1 MAYGTSI
8 VSKRMSSAAPS
19 QTTEAKSLKA
29 LVPPPVESQTRSA
42 RFMRGARRAFSLEDV
57 ELSPLNLHWWIAFT
71 RLVGQRISEQQ
82 LTQVAASLTFTTV
95 LSLVPLATVVLAI
108 FTAFPMFERLQ
119 ISLQTYLIDSFFP
132 ETLAETILT
141 YVTQFSEKAK
151 GLTAIGIVFLV
162 VTALTTMFT
171 VDRVFNQIWNVKRQR
186 SAMNKVVL
194 YWAVLSLAPVLIG
207 LSLSVS
213 TALFGKTINNVS
225 PSLGSAFPALNLIP
239 LTLTVLA
246 FAFVYRI
253 VPNRAVHWKDA
264 LLGGLMAAILFEIS
278 KRAFAA
284 YITHFPSYTA
294 LYGALAAFP
303 IFLLWIYVSWIIVL
317 LGASTVAALPVA
329 RTGSWNPSN
338 RPGELWLQG
347 LSVLVELEKSRQ
359 QAKPGMTMEEL
370 RVFAK
375 VPPDQLDEI
384 LSLLIDHGVI
394 GLLAIV
400 HGDDRF
406 ALICDPVNTSAE
418 VVAKA
423 LWYDPSLT
431 SEWAERLPQSVVR
444 LTDFQDKFIRNP
456 RLCDWLELN
465 MTDGLIHKES
475 L

>member
-1 MAYGTSI
+1 MT
-8 VSKRMSSAAPS
+8 SAAPTE
-19 QTTEAKSLKA
+19 TTDSKTLKA
-29 LVPPPVESQTRSA
+29 IDKPAEESQTRRA
-42 RFMRGARRAFSLEDV
+42 RFMRGARRAFNVEDV
-57 ELSPLNLHWWIAFT
+57 ELSPLNLRWWIAFT
-71 RLVGQRISEQQ
+71 RLVSQRISEQR
-82 LTQVAASLTFTTV
+82 LPQVAASLTFTTV

-108 FTAFPMFERLQ
+108 FTAFPMFDRLQ
-119 ISLQTYLIDSFFP
+119 SSLQGYLIDSFFP
-132 ETLAETILT
+132 ETLSETILT

-162 VTALTTMFT
+162 ITALTTMFT

-186 SAMNKVVL
+186 SMMNKVVL

-207 LSLSVS
+207 LSISVS
-213 TALFGKTINNVS
+213 TALIGETMAGVNPV
-225 PSLGSAFPALNLIP
+225 LGGTFPALNLVP
-239 LTLTVLA
+239 LTLTVVA
-246 FAFVYRI
+246 FAFIYRI

-264 LLGGLMAAILFEIS
+264 LVGGVFAAVLFEVS

-329 RTGSWNPSN
+329 RTGYWNPGN
-338 RPGELWLQG
+338 RPGERWLQG

-359 QAKPGMTMEEL
+359 QDKPGMTMEEL

-384 LSLLIDHGVI
+384 LYLLIEHGVI
-394 GLLAIV
+394 GLLAV
-400 HGDDRF
+400 VRGDDRF
-406 ALICDPVNTSAE
+406 ALICDPAKISAE

-431 SEWAERLPQSVVR
+431 SEWASRLPQSTAR
-444 LTDFQDKFIRNP
+444 LTAFQEEFIRRP
-456 RLCDWLELN
+456 RLSQWLEL
-465 MTDGLIHKES
+465 TLG
-475 L
+475 

>member
-1 MAYGTSI
+1 MGAVGTPI
-8 VSKRMSSAAPS
+8 VSKRMSSAAPTE
-19 QTTEAKSLKA
+19 TTETKSFKAVAK
-29 LVPPPVESQTRSA
+29 PGGESQTRTA
-42 RFMRGARRAFSLEDV
+42 RFMRGARRAFSVEDV
-57 ELSPLNLHWWIAFT
+57 ELSPLNVRWWIAFT
-71 RLVGQRISEQQ
+71 RLVSQRISEQR
-82 LTQVAASLTFTTV
+82 LPQVAASLTFTTV

-108 FTAFPMFERLQ
+108 FTAFPMFDRLQ
-119 ISLQTYLIDSFFP
+119 SSLQGYLIESFFP
-132 ETLAETILT
+132 ETLSETILT
-141 YVTQFSEKAK
+141 YVTQFSDKAK

-162 VTALTTMFT
+162 ITALTTMFT

-186 SAMNKVVL
+186 STINKVLL
-194 YWAVLSLAPVLIG
+194 YWAVLSLAPVLIA
-207 LSLSVS
+207 LSISVS
-213 TALFGKTINNVS
+213 TALIGESMSGVNPV
-225 PSLGSAFPALNLIP
+225 LGGMFPALNLVPIV
-239 LTLTVLA
+239 LTVLA
-246 FAFVYRI
+246 FAFIYRA

-264 LLGGLMAAILFEIS
+264 LVGGLLAAVLFEIS

-329 RTGSWNPSN
+329 RTGYWNPGN
-338 RPGELWLQG
+338 RPGERWLQG

-359 QAKPGMTMEEL
+359 QDKPGMTMEEL

-384 LSLLIDHGVI
+384 LSQLIDHGVI

-400 HGDDRF
+400 RGDDRF
-406 ALICDPVNTSAE
+406 ALICDPANISAE

-431 SEWAERLPQSVVR
+431 SEWADRLPQSTAK
-444 LTDFQDKFIRNP
+444 LTKFQEEFIRCP
-456 RLCDWLELN
+456 RLSHWLEL
-465 MTDGLIHKES
+465 TP
-475 L
+475 

>member
-1 MAYGTSI
+1 MGTVGNPI

-19 QTTEAKSLKA
+19 GTTETKSFK
-29 LVPPPVESQTRSA
+29 PVGKPVEESQTRAA
-42 RFMRGARRAFSLEDV
+42 RFMRGAKRAFSVADV
-57 ELSPLNLHWWIAFT
+57 ELSPLNLRWWIAFT
-71 RLVGQRISEQQ
+71 RLVSQRISEQR
-82 LTQVAASLTFTTV
+82 LPQVAASLTFTTV

-108 FTAFPMFERLQ
+108 FTAFPMFDRLQ
-119 ISLQTYLIDSFFP
+119 LSLQGYLIDSFFP
-132 ETLAETILT
+132 ETLSETILT
-141 YVTQFSEKAK
+141 YVTQFSDKAK

-162 VTALTTMFT
+162 ITALTTMFT

-186 SAMNKVVL
+186 STINKVVL

-207 LSLSVS
+207 LSISVS
-213 TALFGKTINNVS
+213 TALIGETMAGVNPV
-225 PSLGSAFPALNLIP
+225 LGGMFPALNLIP

-246 FAFVYRI
+246 FAFIYRI

-264 LLGGLMAAILFEIS
+264 LVGGVLAAVLFEIS

-329 RTGSWNPSN
+329 RTGYWNPSN
-338 RPGELWLQG
+338 RPGERWLQG

-359 QAKPGMTMEEL
+359 QEKPGLTMEEL

-400 HGDDRF
+400 RGDDRF
-406 ALICDPVNTSAE
+406 ALICDPANISAE

-431 SEWAERLPQSVVR
+431 SEWAARLPQSTAK
-444 LTDFQDKFIRNP
+444 LTEFQEEFIRRP
-456 RLCDWLELN
+456 RLSQWLEL
-465 MTDGLIHKES
+465 TPC
-475 L
+475 

>member
-1 MAYGTSI
+1 MGAVGTPI
-8 VSKRMSSAAPS
+8 VSKRKSSAAPS
-19 QTTEAKSLKA
+19 ETTETKSFKA
-29 LVPPPVESQTRSA
+29 IGKSTEESQTRRA
-42 RFMRGARRAFSLEDV
+42 RFMRGARRAFSVADV
-57 ELSPLNLHWWIAFT
+57 ELSPLNLRWWIAFT
-71 RLVGQRISEQQ
+71 RLVSQRISEQR
-82 LTQVAASLTFTTV
+82 LPQVAASLTFTTV

-108 FTAFPMFERLQ
+108 FTAFPMFDRLQ
-119 ISLQTYLIDSFFP
+119 LSLQGYLIDSFFP
-132 ETLAETILT
+132 ETLSETILT
-141 YVTQFSEKAK
+141 YVTQFSDKAK

-162 VTALTTMFT
+162 ITALTTMFT

-186 SAMNKVVL
+186 SIMNKVVL

-207 LSLSVS
+207 LSISVS
-213 TALFGKTINNVS
+213 TALIGETIAGVNPV
-225 PSLGSAFPALNLIP
+225 LGGMFPALNLIP

-246 FAFVYRI
+246 FAFIYRI

-264 LLGGLMAAILFEIS
+264 LVGGVLAAVLFEIS

-329 RTGSWNPSN
+329 RTGYWNPSN
-338 RPGELWLQG
+338 RPGERWLQG

-359 QAKPGMTMEEL
+359 QEKPGMTMEEL

-375 VPPDQLDEI
+375 VPPDRLDEI

-400 HGDDRF
+400 RGDDRF
-406 ALICDPVNTSAE
+406 ALICDPVNISAE

-431 SEWAERLPQSVVR
+431 SEWATRLPQSTAR
-444 LTDFQDKFIRNP
+444 LTEFQEEFIRRP
-456 RLCDWLELN
+456 RLSQWLEL
-465 MTDGLIHKES
+465 TPC
-475 L
+475 